1 MTSHT
6 IWEVPGGIHPPENKA
21 QSMAQALVE
30 CPLAPEYILPLNQH
44 IGAPSAPLVSVGQ
57 AVKKYQLI
65 ADAEG
70 IFSAALHAPTSGTVS
85 AIEER
90 LIAHPSGL
98 SAPCIV
104 ITPDGLDHACSLEPC
119 EQPFELDHASIV
131 TKIRNAGLIGMG
143 GAGFPSA
150 VKLNPH
156 TNTPINTLI
165 INGTECEP
173 YITADDM
180 LMQTQA
186 SELLEGVRLLAHT
199 LGNPANV
206 LIGVEDNKPDAIAAL
221 QEAAHTANQRHNC
234 DINVVSFPTKYP
246 SGGEK
251 QLIYILTGQEVDSG
265 KIPASMGIVVQNVGT
280 AVAAWRAVR
289 YGEPLIERIT
299 TVVGESLQVQ
309 RNMRVRIGTP
319 MNFVLEQNGFMAS
332 QSARL
337 IVGGPMMGYALEQTC
352 VPVIKTTNCLL
363 APSHSEM
370 PEAPPQQAC
379 IRCGHCAEACPAGLL
394 PQQLYWYAR
403 SDEHEKLEAHHLF
416 DCIECGA
423 CSYVCPSSIPLV
435 QYYRAAKGDIRK
447 TAEDKLKSDK
457 ARERFEHRQER
468 LAKEEAAKEAK
479 RQARK
484 AAAELNK
491 AKMAAQQAVGAV
503 SPPPAA
509 PANTTANHDPSAP
522 VIPAIA
528 SAEELVAN
536 AATAA
541 KAQQDP
547 TLDKARL
554 SRTVESLVS
563 SIERLK
569 AQMAE
574 ATTEGLEASRI
585 EKMAA
590 KLKQTELKAQEAQ
603 AKLDAFDKTLAAG
616 SQVDAAAQKMMAS
629 PNAAAEKTLNSLQKR
644 LSKAQELH
652 LDAVNENKPSADA
665 LKQGVIKLEQKIEEA
680 KQALNEAQST
690 ASSSNSSSS
699 EPQKP
704 DAAAAAIER
713 AKQKVQAAASMTP
726 EQKAHAAV
734 ESLQKRL
741 AKAQERYTKAQ
752 ETHDENVEAF
762 AIGVEKLEL
771 KLKAAMEAQKEGS
784 EQA

>member
-21 QSMAQALVE
+21 QSMAQALAE

-57 AVKKYQLI
+57 SVKKYQLI

-70 IFSAALHAPTSGTVS
+70 IFSAALHAPTSGTIS

-104 ITPDGLDHACSLEPC
+104 IAPDGLDEACPLEPC
-119 EQPFELDHASIV
+119 EQPFALEHAAIV
-131 TKIRNAGLIGMG
+131 AKIRQAGLVGMG

-156 TNTPINTLI
+156 ANTSINTLI

-180 LMQTQA
+180 LMQTHTH
-186 SELLEGVRLLAHT
+186 ELLEGVRLLAHT
-199 LGNPANV
+199 LGNPDNV
-206 LIGVEDNKPDAIAAL
+206 LIGVEDNKPEAIAAL
-221 QEAAHTANQRHNC
+221 QEAAHKANQKHGC
-234 DINVVSFPTKYP
+234 DIQVVSFPTKYP

-251 QLIYILTGQEVDSG
+251 QLIYILTGQEVESG
-265 KIPASMGIVVQNVGT
+265 KIPASLGIVVQNVGT

-299 TVVGESLQVQ
+299 TVVGQSLQVQ

-447 TAEDKLKSDK
+447 AAADKLKSDK

-491 AKMAAQQAVGAV
+491 AKMAAQQAATETSHSQNSASTSTHKDIQ
-503 SPPPAA
+503 SP
-509 PANTTANHDPSAP
+509 T
-522 VIPAIA
+522 IPAIA

-554 SRTVESLVS
+554 SRTVESLAS
-563 SIERLK
+563 SITRMK

-574 ATTEGLEASRI
+574 AVSEGLDPSRI

-590 KLKQTELKAQEAQ
+590 KLKQTELKAQEAKT
-603 AKLDAFDKTLAAG
+603 KLDAFDKTLAA
-616 SQVDAAAQKMMAS
+616 SMHVDAAAQKMMAN
-629 PNAAAEKTLNSLQKR
+629 PQDAAAKTLSSLQKR

-652 LDAVNENKPSADA
+652 LEALNENKPSADA

-680 KQALNEAQST
+680 KQALSEAQNAAPS
-690 ASSSNSSSS
+690 SSSS
-699 EPQKP
+699 EPQQP

-726 EQKAHAAV
+726 EQKAQAAV

-741 AKAQERYTKAQ
+741 SKAQERYAKAQ
-752 ETHDENVEAF
+752 ETHDENLEAF
-762 AIGVEKLEL
+762 ATGVEKLEL
-771 KLKAAMEAQKEGS
+771 KLKAAMEAQQEGS
-784 EQA
+784 KQA